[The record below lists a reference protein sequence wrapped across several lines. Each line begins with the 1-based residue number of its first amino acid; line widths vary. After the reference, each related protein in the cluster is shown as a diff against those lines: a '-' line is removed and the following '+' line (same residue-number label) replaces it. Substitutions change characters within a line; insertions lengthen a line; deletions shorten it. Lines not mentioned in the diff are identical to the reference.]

1 VNHAIDIGII
11 DRYSNQG
18 LEIILESCVFLVFN
32 LCEIVLLAIEEEEE
46 EKEGQLWLK
55 MVAQDPINRTC
66 PCNSL
71 VRDGFDFFFT
81 CTKTSGPAAEVR
93 FSCLCHLVR
102 ASTCTPVTFAVSYL
116 PTGLTGCLVDPEIS
130 YSTCKLAR
138 RFHIKKNK

>member
-1 VNHAIDIGII
+1 MIGTAI
-11 DRYSNQG
+11 QG

-55 MVAQDPINRTC
+55 MVARDPINRTC

-71 VRDGFDFFFT
+71 VRDGFDFFSY
-81 CTKTSGPAAEVR
+81 TKTSGPAAEVR

-102 ASTCTPVTFAVSYL
+102 ASTYTYVTLTVSYL
-116 PTGLTGCLVDPEIS
+116 STGLTGCLVNPGIS
-130 YSTCKLAR
+130 YSTYKLAR
-138 RFHIKKNK
+138 TFQIKKKNS

>member
-46 EKEGQLWLK
+46 RQLWLK
-55 MVAQDPINRTC
+55 MVTRDPINRAC

-71 VRDGFDFFFT
+71 VREGFDFFF
-81 CTKTSGPAAEVR
+81 
-93 FSCLCHLVR
+93 FLCAPRL
-102 ASTCTPVTFAVSYL
+102 
-116 PTGLTGCLVDPEIS
+116 
-130 YSTCKLAR
+130 LAQQQR
-138 RFHIKKNK
+138 